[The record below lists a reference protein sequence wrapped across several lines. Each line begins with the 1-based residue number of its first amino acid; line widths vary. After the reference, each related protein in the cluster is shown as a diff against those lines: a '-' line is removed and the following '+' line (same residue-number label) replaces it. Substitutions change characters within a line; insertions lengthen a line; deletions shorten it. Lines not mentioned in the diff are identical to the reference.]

1 MYLLCSCG
9 AVFAR
14 KGRSSPM
21 LISQIKHFKIP
32 EHYLIKEYTFLK
44 NIPEPYFVIKAN
56 RKILVG
62 NEFSK
67 SWLKIKSIF
76 KYINSNTNKEE

>member
-9 AVFAR
+9 AVLAR

-21 LISQIKHFKIP
+21 LISRIKHFKSP
-32 EHYLIKEYTFLK
+32 GHYLIKEYTFLK
-44 NIPEPYFVIKAN
+44 NIPEPYFIIKAN

-67 SWLKIKSIF
+67 S
-76 KYINSNTNKEE
+76 

>member
-1 MYLLCSCG
+1 
-9 AVFAR
+9 
-14 KGRSSPM
+14 M

-32 EHYLIKEYTFLK
+32 GHYLIKEYTFLK
-44 NIPEPYFVIKAN
+44 NIPEPYFIIKSN

-67 SWLKIKSIF
+67 S
-76 KYINSNTNKEE
+76 